1 MSAEIEVLETPLD
14 VATIKAPPVGL
25 GFTVPVTCQ
34 DGPEQSA
41 PSIEDLLRTEEALA
55 PNTDPVQPIIV
66 STTQESVVSPHMS
79 SMLQHQSTG
88 AKPYASIRLASGS
101 RAPSLRSMRQAQAQ
115 TIGGREGQGDEADDE
130 MAHLSTARRVTL
142 RPAAT
147 DIFSAKSEREAEMEK
162 QIADLAGKVRELEEQ
177 LVQFREISRQAR
189 QQQQEQEQV
198 ADSVPDN
205 DREAVVEGMNH
216 HDEAVEEAETGKVVP
231 IRPATP
237 FDMLPEGILARLGL
251 IPEQEGLPTRMREL
265 PAYLF
270 FVGMGVGAVMVK
282 VLFSRAR

>member
-1 MSAEIEVLETPLD
+1 
-14 VATIKAPPVGL
+14 
-25 GFTVPVTCQ
+25 
-34 DGPEQSA
+34 
-41 PSIEDLLRTEEALA
+41 
-55 PNTDPVQPIIV
+55 
-66 STTQESVVSPHMS
+66 
-79 SMLQHQSTG
+79 
-88 AKPYASIRLASGS
+88 
-101 RAPSLRSMRQAQAQ
+101 
-115 TIGGREGQGDEADDE
+115 
-130 MAHLSTARRVTL
+130 
-142 RPAAT
+142 
-147 DIFSAKSEREAEMEK
+147 
-162 QIADLAGKVRELEEQ
+162 
-177 LVQFREISRQAR
+177 
-189 QQQQEQEQV
+189 V